1 MKRVLLL
8 IAVLFSVAITSA
20 QTTKFY
26 GVPDV
31 EVKVKRCVA
40 SAGTAYID
48 LVFTNW
54 TNKDV
59 SAIFWDQERIV
70 GFTHYFT
77 AAYDDEGNVYKMNSN
92 LKITVGGEDTWNR
105 LKLPREIPV
114 KIRVYLSKFDEYA
127 QKINMLK
134 IAFRNMS
141 PVDPY
146 GVACLE
152 VRNIPVTRQ

>member
-1 MKRVLLL
+1 MKRFLLL
-8 IAVLFSVAITSA
+8 IAVMFSVAITSA

-54 TNKDV
+54 MNKDV
-59 SAIFWDQERIV
+59 SAIFWEQEHMV
-70 GFTHYFT
+70 GFDNYFT

-92 LKITVGGEDTWNR
+92 LKIKVGESESWAG
-105 LKLPREIPV
+105 LKLPREVPV
-114 KIRVYLSKFDEYA
+114 KVRVYLSKFDEYA

-152 VRNIPVTRQ
+152 VRNISVTRQ